1 MDIVY
6 VTPVCPAHKV
16 ELPAIVPAGLGAV
29 PVPGFTVMLIEVA
42 VAVVPRL
49 SVAIALIL

>member
-1 MDIVY
+1 VDILY
-6 VTPVCPAHKV
+6 VTPVCPGHKV

-42 VAVVPRL
+42 VVPRL